1 MQLITQQAFDEYVNP
16 AIIFFIKDYTILEF
30 NFLHFSDQI
39 VSAPPNIS
47 NYFSSDIA
55 IWMWDL

>member
-1 MQLITQQAFDEYVNP
+1 MQLITQQAFDKYVNP

-39 VSAPPNIS
+39 VSAPPSIS
-47 NYFSSDIA
+47 N
-55 IWMWDL
+55 